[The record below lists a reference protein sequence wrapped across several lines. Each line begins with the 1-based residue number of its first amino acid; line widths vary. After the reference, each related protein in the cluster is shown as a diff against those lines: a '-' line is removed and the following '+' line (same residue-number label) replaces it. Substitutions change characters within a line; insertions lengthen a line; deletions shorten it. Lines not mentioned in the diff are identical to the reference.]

1 MCVELPHKM
10 RQIKNGEPKSY
21 CGLTENLN
29 CGALLPFS
37 ADENLLIFTLL
48 VELREG

>member
-1 MCVELPHKM
+1 MFNLIRYES
-10 RQIKNGEPKSY
+10 IYEKSS

-37 ADENLLIFTLL
+37 AKENLLIFTLL